1 MIDSSESNQ
10 SPHSALLPLYM
21 GLAFL
26 GTLAVGLILG
36 FLARPLIIPDQV
48 EVVEVV
54 ATAAISPV
62 QSVAQANVASPD
74 AENKAGDVASV
85 TAAGTDAGAPSQ
97 AGDDQPQQATD
108 AAAVP
113 TPTIMEFL
121 MSDARHIQ
129 GAADAPVTII
139 EFSDFK

>member
-1 MIDSSESNQ
+1 MIDSSDSNP
-10 SPHSALLPLYM
+10 SPHNRLLPIYM

-48 EVVEVV
+48 DVVEVV
-54 ATAAISPV
+54 ATAAISP
-62 QSVAQANVASPD
+62 AQAIAQADIASTGTESRAGVDENTANAD
-74 AENKAGDVASV
+74 ASSQ
-85 TAAGTDAGAPSQ
+85 TADEQPQRTTDA
-97 AGDDQPQQATD
+97 D
-108 AAAVP
+108 AVP
-113 TPTIMEFL
+113 TPTIMDFL
-121 MSDARHIQ
+121 MSDATHIQ

>member
-97 AGDDQPQQATD
+97 ATD